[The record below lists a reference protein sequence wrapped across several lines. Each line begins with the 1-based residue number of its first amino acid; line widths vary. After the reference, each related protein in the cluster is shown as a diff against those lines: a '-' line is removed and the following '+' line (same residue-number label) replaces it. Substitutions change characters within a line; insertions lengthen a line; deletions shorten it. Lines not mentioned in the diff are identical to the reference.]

1 MKDEILWYDGLQH
14 LFTSIKQTDDAVELS
29 YNSQLDVNYRKDE
42 HINFNL
48 KICEN
53 QFGTNIKQILYDNLL
68 LICDFRLNISSHI
81 KNVDTILDFFSK
93 NDSTKNDYYMNY
105 CDRVIDTVK
114 YTFSSYYGYNSA
126 NGIDGIYELSFYLSS
141 IEFLD
146 NNNAL
151 NDYSIKDY
159 RYFPTCFDNVNKD
172 TFIYE
177 KIQNKFTN
185 TWCSRYDS
193 LSLNTYFYD
202 YRFHLSSKKY
212 SLAIS
217 SIVCFNDYDSL
228 TANVPDIFF
237 SVETDKFKRKIS
249 NNNISNSSHKIEY
262 TFNPI
267 DLDEN
272 NLKELINL
280 YQSTISYYIFNNIN
294 TAIPVSPVDILMDMV
309 VTDRQIHIK
318 KMFNKL
324 LFNL

>member
-53 QFGTNIKQILYDNLL
+53 QFGTNIKQILIDNLL

-105 CDRVIDTVK
+105 CDRCIDTVK
-114 YTFSSYYGYNSA
+114 YTFSSYYGYNST

-146 NNNAL
+146 NDFLKN
-151 NDYSIKDY
+151 YSIKDH
-159 RYFPTCFDNVNKD
+159 RYFPICFDIVD
-172 TFIYE
+172 THTLMYE
-177 KIQNKFTN
+177 KIQNTFTN
-185 TWCSRYDS
+185 TSCSRYDI
-193 LSLNTYFYD
+193 LSLETYFYC
-202 YRFHLSSKKY
+202 YSFYLSSKKY
-212 SLAIS
+212 SLSIS
-217 SIVCFNDYDSL
+217 SLVCYNEHHSL
-228 TANVPDIFF
+228 MANVPDIFF
-237 SVETDKFKRKIS
+237 VENDKFKYRIS
-249 NNNISNSSHKIEY
+249 NNNSNSSKSIGY
-262 TFNPI
+262 TFNPN

-272 NLKELINL
+272 NLKELIDL
-280 YQSTISYYIFNNIN
+280 YQSTISTYIFNNIN
-294 TAIPVSPVDILMDMV
+294 TAISVSPVDVLMGMV
-309 VTDRQIHIK
+309 GTDRHIHIR
-318 KMFNKL
+318 KMLNKL

>member
-1 MKDEILWYDGLQH
+1 
-14 LFTSIKQTDDAVELS
+14 
-29 YNSQLDVNYRKDE
+29 
-42 HINFNL
+42 
-48 KICEN
+48 
-53 QFGTNIKQILYDNLL
+53 
-68 LICDFRLNISSHI
+68 
-81 KNVDTILDFFSK
+81 
-93 NDSTKNDYYMNY
+93 MNY

-114 YTFSSYYGYNSA
+114 YTFSSSYGYNSA
-126 NGIDGIYELSFYLSS
+126 NGTDGLYELSFHLSS

-146 NNNAL
+146 NNAL
-151 NDYSIKDY
+151 KNYSIKDH
-159 RYFPTCFDNVNKD
+159 RYFPICYDIVD
-172 TFIYE
+172 TNTLIYE
-177 KIQNKFTN
+177 KIQNTFTN

-193 LSLNTYFYD
+193 LSFNTYFYD

-217 SIVCFNDYDSL
+217 SLVIFNDYDSL

-294 TAIPVSPVDILMDMV
+294 TAIPVPPVDILMDMV
-309 VTDRQIHIK
+309 VTDREIHIK
-318 KMFNKL
+318 KMLNKL